1 MGLLEGK
8 KALVMGVGNKRSIAW
23 GIATAFQREGAELA
37 FNWPNDR
44 LKDNVLELVATL
56 PNHESV
62 PVGACDVSKQEEI
75 DKFFAEID
83 RRWGKLDILVHS
95 IAFAAIEDLKGRFH
109 EISREGLKTAIDVS
123 AYSLVALSRAALPLF
138 DKAGGGSVMS
148 LTYNAVER
156 VVPSYN
162 SMAMAKAVLE
172 AETRY
177 LAADL
182 GPHNVRVNAIS
193 AGPLKTLSGSAARYP
208 VVTPVSAVAQRLGCC
223 PTCSARRRT
232 LQVELVAAPAGHDR
246 VPERGVQRDDRGIR
260 RTRVDLAIA
269 IGPGP
274 AMYAELEQPADTSS
288 AVLRKHAGDQDA
300 QHVLA

>member
-37 FNWPNDR
+37 FNWPN
-44 LKDNVLELVATL
+44 
-56 PNHESV
+56 
-62 PVGACDVSKQEEI
+62 
-75 DKFFAEID
+75 D

-193 AGPLKTLSGSAARYP
+193 AGPLKTLAGSA
-208 VVTPVSAVAQRLGCC
+208 V
-223 PTCSARRRT
+223 
-232 LQVELVAAPAGHDR
+232 
-246 VPERGVQRDDRGIR
+246 
-260 RTRVDLAIA
+260 
-269 IGPGP
+269 
-274 AMYAELEQPADTSS
+274 
-288 AVLRKHAGDQDA
+288 
-300 QHVLA
+300 